1 MKAQV
6 LSILTFSFSCWAT
19 INAEPVNLE
28 VHEWGTFTIASGS
41 DGTPLRWY
49 QPELSL
55 AELPSFVGH
64 NIIVAGKSGTRT
76 SGSFVRM
83 ETPVIYFYPD
93 KPMPVSVK
101 VAMQAGR
108 VTEWFPAPSAVQFS
122 LPSLS
127 MIDAPVSWSGELA
140 APDNS
145 AALAQIPP
153 FKDGPG
159 ANYFHAREVPGAWI
173 FKATKIASGFP
184 LPESSAVKPQQSE
197 KFIFYRGA
205 GDNLPPFRIQAGDS
219 RVPGDV
225 YLSLGHS
232 TSGGAIEAAFA
243 VSVKNEKMNWS
254 RVNDKLPATDPNNSS
269 SYAVRVGASLGEPT
283 TPLPKAE
290 SELVTE
296 MTAALAEAGL
306 SQDEAKAMVAT
317 WGDIWFREPGTRILA
332 LLPRDWV
339 DSALPLSITPAPKK
353 LTRVFV
359 ARFEVFTSDR
369 EKSLLSLLES
379 SEKPTAEKLTQFRSL
394 QLGRFASAALEDA
407 KLIQN
412 QRIARRFDELQQPAT
427 PATAAR

>member
-1 MKAQV
+1 MKMPVWFPLV
-6 LSILTFSFSCWAT
+6 LVCVSFAT

-28 VHEWGTFTIASGS
+28 VHEWGTFTIVSGS

-49 QPELSL
+49 QPELAL
-55 AELPSFVGH
+55 AELPSFVGP
-64 NIIVAGKSGTRT
+64 NITVAGKGGTWQQP
-76 SGSFVRM
+76 SFVRM

-93 KPMPVSVK
+93 KSMPVSVQ
-101 VAMQAGR
+101 VAMLNGR
-108 VTEWFPAPSAVQFS
+108 VTEWFPAPSAVRF
-122 LPSLS
+122 PSQTLS
-127 MIDAPVSWSGELA
+127 MLDASVTWTGELVAPGDTA
-140 APDNS
+140 AQ
-145 AALAQIPP
+145 AQIPS

-184 LPESSAVKPQQSE
+184 LPSPPTEKAKQSE

-205 GDNLPPFRIQAGDS
+205 GDHLPPFQVRAGDS
-219 RVPGDV
+219 RVPGDT
-225 YLSLGHS
+225 YLSLMHS
-232 TSGGAIEAAFA
+232 GYGGAIEAAFA
-243 VSVKNEKMNWS
+243 ISVKNGKGSWLP
-254 RVNDKLPATDPNNSS
+254 VNAKLPATDPKTGSGL
-269 SYAVRVGASLGEPT
+269 AVSVGSSLGEPT

-290 SELVTE
+290 IELITA
-296 MTAALAEAGL
+296 MTRALAEAGL

-339 DSALPLSITPAPKK
+339 DNALPLTITPAPKK

-369 EKSLLSLLES
+369 EKALLALLEGG
-379 SEKPTAEKLTQFRSL
+379 EKPKAETLTQFKSL
-394 QLGRFASAALEDA
+394 QFGRFATAALEYA
-407 KLIQN
+407 KNIQS
-412 QRIARRFDELQQPAT
+412 QRLAQRFYELQQSDA